1 MELLQLKYFCDAA
14 QSENFSKTA
23 KKFLVPTSNISQSIK
38 RLERELGKELF
49 EHKANKIRLNN
60 DGKEFYSSVSKAL
73 SLLEEGIT
81 CLLDKGEELYG
92 DIKLLC
98 LSNRRIVTRAV
109 ELFARKHSD
118 VNFVIHHNV
127 EENSDYDVIIS
138 DICPYE
144 YSEKILLLDEEIAI
158 SVNERHFLAGKNRV
172 SVSDLENERFITMT
186 MGSSLQRITVNACAE
201 AGFVPNITIQ
211 TDDPYYLRKYVEMGL
226 GVAFVPTVSWQGLF
240 SEKAVLKKIENMRR
254 RTYAFL
260 PKNKYV
266 NRAVKMFLE
275 MLTNEIEISL
285 EKE

>member
-144 YSEKILLLDEEIAI
+144 YSEKILLIDEEIAI
-158 SVNERHFLAGKNRV
+158 SVNKEHSLASKNRV
-172 SVSDLENERFITMT
+172 AVSDLENERFITMT
-186 MGSSLQRITVNACAE
+186 TGSSIQRITVSACAE
-201 AGFVPNITIQ
+201 AGFIPNITIQ

-226 GVAFVPTVSWQGLF
+226 GVAFFPLVSWKGLF
-240 SEKAVLKKIENMRR
+240 SDKAVIKVIDNMKRK
-254 RTYAFL
+254 TYAFL
-260 PKNKYV
+260 PKDKHKS
-266 NRAVKMFLE
+266 RAVKTFLE
-275 MLTNEIEISL
+275 ILINEIESSL